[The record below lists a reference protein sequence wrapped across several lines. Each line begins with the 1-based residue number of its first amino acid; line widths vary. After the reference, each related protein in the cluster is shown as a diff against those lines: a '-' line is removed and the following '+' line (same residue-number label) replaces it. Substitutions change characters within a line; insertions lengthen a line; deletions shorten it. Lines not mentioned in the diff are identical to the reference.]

1 MKRTNYFE
9 VIIGTFVLLSAAFFL
24 VNSMKSAKIK
34 NTSGYFLIAKFD
46 NASGIEAGSDVK
58 ISGIK
63 IGTVEESFLD
73 QENYRASIRFQVE
86 RGVKLPTD
94 SSAKIASSGL
104 LGEKFLDIS
113 IGADEEILSEGDEI
127 SFTQSSVDLEELLS
141 KFMFGAKNK

>member
-9 VIIGTFVLLSAAFFL
+9 IIVGTFVLLGATLFL

-34 NTSGYFLIAKFD
+34 NTNGYFLIAKFD

-73 QENYRASIRFQVE
+73 QENYRAAIKFQIDKK
-86 RGVKLPTD
+86 VKLPID

-113 IGADEEILSEGDEI
+113 IGSDEEILSEGDEI

-141 KFMFGAKNK
+141 KFMFGAKDK